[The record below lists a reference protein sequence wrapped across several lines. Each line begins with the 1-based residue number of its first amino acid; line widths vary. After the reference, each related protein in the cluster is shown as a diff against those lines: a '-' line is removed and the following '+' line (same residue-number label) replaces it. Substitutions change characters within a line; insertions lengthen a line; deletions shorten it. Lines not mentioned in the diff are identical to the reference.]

1 MSLSLS
7 MDNLYVMDKYVKPLI
22 FLFISTAIL
31 LSSGCGGG
39 TTTQSSTPEPADGVV
54 RVVADDTQN
63 FDKDRYTAAAGVI
76 EIEYILDGFQAHN
89 LLVEGY
95 EDEMVL
101 EVENGETS
109 TGSISLE
116 PGRYILYCDIAGHR
130 ESGMEAQLLVE

>member
-1 MSLSLS
+1 MVFGIG
-7 MDNLYVMDKYVKPLI
+7 N
-22 FLFISTAIL
+22 
-31 LSSGCGGG
+31 
-39 TTTQSSTPEPADGVV
+39 
-54 RVVADDTQN
+54 
-63 FDKDRYTAAAGVI
+63 
-76 EIEYILDGFQAHN
+76 EIEEVQSENLEN